1 MRRSASALV
10 LALGLAALFF
20 TLFCLFCRYLPTV
33 AMAEVK
39 TMLPEAH
46 AHGGHD
52 PDSHRTDYRPDEH
65 HNPDK
70 DAPRLANR

>member
-1 MRRSASALV
+1 
-10 LALGLAALFF
+10 
-20 TLFCLFCRYLPTV
+20 
-33 AMAEVK
+33 MAEVK